1 MRLIGSRLAQPRDGA
16 RGHIVT
22 RLGSA
27 IHLRGV
33 THWYGSGR
41 SQVEALHDVDLEIPA
56 GGYVA
61 LTGPSGAGKS
71 TLLSLIGGLER
82 PQSGTLTVG
91 QHNLRDLRV
100 DELAAYRRTTIGFIF
115 QHFGLLDLLSAQ
127 ENIELA
133 ASLSAPSA
141 RRRSQARDL
150 LEEVGLLER
159 AEHRPGQLSGGE
171 RQRVAIARA
180 LVNKP
185 TLLLADEPTGALDSH
200 SGEQVMDLLVQLH
213 RDGQTILLVTHD
225 AKLATRHAARVI
237 TVVDGKIVD
246 DALLEGPERSASE
259 VIRVRSEETSR

>member
-1 MRLIGSRLAQPRDGA
+1 MRLIGSWLAQPRDLA
-16 RGHIVT
+16 HGHKVA

-27 IHLRGV
+27 IHLHGV
-33 THWYGSGR
+33 THWYRSGR
-41 SQVEALHDVDLEIPA
+41 SRVEALHEVELEIPA

-91 QHNLRDLRV
+91 QHNLRALRV

-115 QHFGLLDLLSAQ
+115 QHFGLLDLLSAR

-133 ASLSAPSA
+133 ASLSASPK
-141 RRRSQARDL
+141 RQPQARDL
-150 LEEVGLLER
+150 LDEVGLLDR

-180 LVNKP
+180 LVNDP
-185 TLLLADEPTGALDSH
+185 SLILADEPTGNLDADSAMR
-200 SGEQVMDLLVQLH
+200 VLDLLERVH
-213 RDGQTILLVTHD
+213 TERGCTLLVVTHNEAVAQRAEQRYRMD
-225 AKLATRHAARVI
+225 AGRLLA
-237 TVVDGKIVD
+237 
-246 DALLEGPERSASE
+246 
-259 VIRVRSEETSR
+259 

>member
-1 MRLIGSRLAQPRDGA
+1 MRLIGSRLAQARDVPHGPKVA
-16 RGHIVT
+16 

-33 THWYGSGR
+33 THQYRSGR
-41 SQVEALHDVDLEIPA
+41 SQIEALHDVELDIPA

-91 QHNLRDLRV
+91 QHNLRELRV
-100 DELAAYRRTTIGFIF
+100 DELASYRRSTIGFIF
-115 QHFGLLDLLSAQ
+115 QHFGLLDLLSAR

-133 ASLSAPSA
+133 ASLSASA
-141 RRRSQARDL
+141 KRRPQARGL
-150 LEEVGLLER
+150 LDEVGLLDR

-180 LVNKP
+180 LVNDP
-185 TLLLADEPTGALDSH
+185 SLILADEPTGNLDAASAMR
-200 SGEQVMDLLVQLH
+200 VLDLLERVHLE
-213 RDGQTILLVTHD
+213 RGCTLLVVTHNEAVARRAEHRFRLD
-225 AKLATRHAARVI
+225 AGR
-237 TVVDGKIVD
+237 
-246 DALLEGPERSASE
+246 LLP
-259 VIRVRSEETSR
+259 